1 MNRQNG
7 TVYYMSKGMIIFLFI
22 YYFVLL
28 LIGGIVSVVI
38 AKEIASEMEG
48 RELLIKTFYV
58 SIAVSGMLCSI
69 QYIRRIYKA
78 CISGRIDYGVDEST
92 KKIGTFAYFFFRPFF
107 AFAFSIIMVF
117 SMLSGMFVVT
127 GNLDYIL
134 NDKFAYVCI
143 ILSSFLGY
151 SIGKF
156 MDRFGDISVE
166 KISIMQ

>member
-1 MNRQNG
+1 MNRQND
-7 TVYYMSKGMIIFLFI
+7 TIYYMSRGMVIFLFI
-22 YYFVLL
+22 YYFMLL
-28 LIGGIVSVVI
+28 LAGGVVSVVI
-38 AKEIASEMEG
+38 AKELATEMET
-48 RELLIKTFYV
+48 RELLVKTFYA

-78 CISGRIDYGVDEST
+78 CFSGRIQCDST
-92 KKIGTFAYFFFRPFF
+92 ELVKKIGTFAYFFFRPFF

-117 SMLSGMFVVT
+117 AMLSGMFVVT

-134 NDKFAYVCI
+134 NDKFAYMCI

-166 KISIMQ
+166 KICSVK